1 MQIRPDSYNFISN
14 TNLNETAIMKWIFVA
29 LMLMSVVVGVG
40 CRKAKSTSAPADNTP
55 SNPAEAYARKV
66 PVIDRTLSANDL
78 KNLHLFLRSAYDS
91 TGKWPRSLNDVKAA
105 MQQDPDA
112 RKLLAK
118 IEDGTYIVIW
128 NPPEGG
134 ILAHTGGSDM
144 HGVVTVT
151 TGGEVRNMTAGEF
164 REAMAQ
170 QKR

>member
-1 MQIRPDSYNFISN
+1 MNRV
-14 TNLNETAIMKWIFVA
+14 LCLLLVVGVA
-29 LMLMSVVVGVG
+29 GVG
-40 CRKAKSTSAPADNTP
+40 CRKAKETPAPANNTP
-55 SNPAEAYARKV
+55 NNPAEAYARKV

-91 TGKWPRSLNDVKAA
+91 TGKWPRSLNDVKAV
-105 MQQDPDA
+105 MQPDPDA
-112 RKLLAK
+112 RKLLGK

-151 TGGEVRNMTAGEF
+151 TSGEVKNMTAGEF
-164 REAMAQ
+164 REVMAQ

>member
-1 MQIRPDSYNFISN
+1 MQMLHDSYNFSI
-14 TNLNETAIMKWIFVA
+14 TKKLDETTIMKRIIFV
-29 LMLMSVVVGVG
+29 LMLMTVVSGG
-40 CRKAKSTSAPADNTP
+40 CKKAKTTPTPANNTSG
-55 SNPAEAYARKV
+55 NPAENYARKV

-91 TGKWPRSLNDVKAA
+91 TGKWPRSLNDVKAV
-105 MQQDPDA
+105 MQPDPDA

-144 HGVVTVT
+144 YGVVTVT
-151 TGGEVRNMTAGEF
+151 TGGEVKNMMAGEF